1 MGANFVH
8 TTSSVH
14 NRNYKSNNDTIMQV
28 QNIEGTLTAQGIRFG
43 LVVSRFND
51 FIGQKLVEGA
61 IDCIVRHGG
70 SADNIT
76 VIRCPGAF
84 ELPSVTRKAAM
95 SGKFD
100 AMITL
105 GVIIRG
111 STPHFDVIAAEATKG
126 IAQVGL
132 ETMIPITFG
141 VLTTEN
147 LEQAIERAGTKAG
160 NKGFDAAL
168 GAIEM
173 VNLYKQL
180 G

>member
-1 MGANFVH
+1 
-8 TTSSVH
+8 
-14 NRNYKSNNDTIMQV
+14 MQI
-28 QNIEGTLTAQGIRFG
+28 QHIEGNLNAQGMRFA

-70 SADNIT
+70 SADQIT
-76 VIRCPGAF
+76 VVRCPGAF
-84 ELPSVTRKAAM
+84 ELPALTRKAAL

-100 AMITL
+100 AVVTL

-126 IAQVGL
+126 IAQVGM
-132 ETMIPITFG
+132 ETMIPVSFG

-168 GAIEM
+168 AAIEM
-173 VNLYKQL
+173 VNVYKQL
-180 G
+180 

>member
-1 MGANFVH
+1 
-8 TTSSVH
+8 
-14 NRNYKSNNDTIMQV
+14 MQI
-28 QNIEGTLTAQGIRFG
+28 QNIEGNLSAEGIRFG

-70 SADNIT
+70 SADQIT
-76 VIRCPGAF
+76 VVRCPGAF
-84 ELPSVTRKAAM
+84 ELPAVSRKAAL

-100 AMITL
+100 AIVTL

-126 IAQVGL
+126 IAQVGM
-132 ETMIPITFG
+132 ESMIPVTFG

-160 NKGFDAAL
+160 NKGFDAAM

-180 G
+180 

>member
-1 MGANFVH
+1 
-8 TTSSVH
+8 
-14 NRNYKSNNDTIMQV
+14 MQI
-28 QNIEGTLTAQGIRFG
+28 QNIEGSLSAQGIRFG

-61 IDCIVRHGG
+61 VDCIVRHGG
-70 SADNIT
+70 SADQIT

-84 ELPSVTRKAAM
+84 ELPSVSRKAAL

-100 AMITL
+100 AIVTL

-126 IAQVGL
+126 IAQVGM
-132 ETMIPITFG
+132 ETMIPVSFG

-160 NKGFDAAL
+160 NKGFDAAMA
-168 GAIEM
+168 AIEM
-173 VNLYKQL
+173 VNLYRQL
-180 G
+180 

>member
-1 MGANFVH
+1 
-8 TTSSVH
+8 
-14 NRNYKSNNDTIMQV
+14 MQV
-28 QNIEGTLTAQGIRFG
+28 QNIEGTLTAEGIRFG
-43 LVVSRFND
+43 VVVSRFND

-84 ELPSVTRKAAM
+84 ELPSVTRKAAL

-132 ETMIPITFG
+132 ETMIPTSFG

-147 LEQAIERAGTKAG
+147 LEQAIERAGTEAG

-180 G
+180 

>member
-1 MGANFVH
+1 
-8 TTSSVH
+8 
-14 NRNYKSNNDTIMQV
+14 MQIN
-28 QNIEGTLTAQGIRFG
+28 NIEGTLNASGFRFA

-84 ELPSVTRKAAM
+84 ELPSVTRKVAL

-100 AMITL
+100 AVVTL

-126 IAQVGL
+126 IAQAGM
-132 ETMIPITFG
+132 EAGIPVSFG

-168 GAIEM
+168 AAIEM
-173 VNLYKQL
+173 ANLYRQL
-180 G
+180 

>member
-1 MGANFVH
+1 
-8 TTSSVH
+8 
-14 NRNYKSNNDTIMQV
+14 MQI
-28 QNIEGTLTAQGIRFG
+28 QNIEGNLSAQGIRFG
-43 LVVSRFND
+43 LVISRFND

-76 VIRCPGAF
+76 IIRCPGAF
-84 ELPSVTRKAAM
+84 ELPSVSRKAAL

-100 AMITL
+100 AIVTL

-126 IAQVGL
+126 IAQVGM
-132 ETMIPITFG
+132 ESMIPVTFG

-160 NKGFDAAL
+160 NKGFDAAM

-180 G
+180 

>member
-1 MGANFVH
+1 
-8 TTSSVH
+8 
-14 NRNYKSNNDTIMQV
+14 MQI
-28 QNIEGTLTAQGIRFG
+28 QNIEGNLSAQGIRFG
-43 LVVSRFND
+43 LVISRFND

-70 SADNIT
+70 SANNIT
-76 VIRCPGAF
+76 IIRCPGAF
-84 ELPSVTRKAAM
+84 ELPSVSRKAAL

-100 AMITL
+100 AIVTL

-126 IAQVGL
+126 IAQVGM
-132 ETMIPITFG
+132 ESMIPVTFG

-160 NKGFDAAL
+160 NKGFDAAM

-173 VNLYKQL
+173 VNLFKQL
-180 G
+180 

>member
-1 MGANFVH
+1 
-8 TTSSVH
+8 
-14 NRNYKSNNDTIMQV
+14 MQI
-28 QNIEGTLTAQGIRFG
+28 QQIEGALGAEGIRFG

-51 FIGQKLVEGA
+51 FIGSKLVDGA
-61 IDCIVRHGG
+61 VDCIVRHGG
-70 SADNIT
+70 SADQIS

-84 ELPSVTRKAAM
+84 ELPSVARKAAL

-100 AMITL
+100 AIVTL

-126 IAQVGL
+126 IAQVGM
-132 ETMIPITFG
+132 ETMIPVSFG

-168 GAIEM
+168 AAIEM
-173 VNLYKQL
+173 VNLFKKL
-180 G
+180 

>member
-1 MGANFVH
+1 MARPIKPIPFTLSIVALQ
-8 TTSSVH
+8 TKQQLT
-14 NRNYKSNNDTIMQV
+14 MQV
-28 QNIEGTLTAQGIRFG
+28 QNIEGSLNASGLKFA

-70 SADNIT
+70 SADEIT
-76 VIRCPGAF
+76 VIRGPGAF
-84 ELPSVTRKAAM
+84 ELPSVTRKAM
-95 SGKFD
+95 LSGKYD
-100 AMITL
+100 AIVTL

-126 IAQVGL
+126 IAQVGM
-132 ETMIPITFG
+132 EAAIPVSFG

-168 GAIEM
+168 AAIEM
-173 VNLYKQL
+173 ANLYKQL
-180 G
+180 

>member
-1 MGANFVH
+1 
-8 TTSSVH
+8 
-14 NRNYKSNNDTIMQV
+14 MQLK
-28 QNIEGTLTAQGIRFG
+28 QIEGALGARDIRFA

-61 IDCIVRHGG
+61 VDCIVRHGG
-70 SADNIT
+70 SPEHIT

-84 ELPSVTRKAAM
+84 ELPAAAKKAAV
-95 SGKFD
+95 SGNYD
-100 AMITL
+100 AVITL

-126 IAQVGL
+126 IAQVGM
-132 ETMIPITFG
+132 ETMIPVSFG

-147 LEQAIERAGTKAG
+147 IEQAIERAGTKAG

-168 GAIEM
+168 AAIEM
-173 VNLYKQL
+173 VNLYRQL
-180 G
+180 